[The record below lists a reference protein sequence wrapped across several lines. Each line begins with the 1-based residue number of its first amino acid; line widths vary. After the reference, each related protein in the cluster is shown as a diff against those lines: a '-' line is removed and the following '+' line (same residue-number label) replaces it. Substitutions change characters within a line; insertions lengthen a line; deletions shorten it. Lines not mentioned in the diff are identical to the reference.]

1 MVREELDEFEEEE
14 DMAGFDDPEDDGR
27 ALVSGAWGTGHDGSG
42 IEIVGVEFV
51 EVSRVA
57 LVVILL
63 FTDYL
68 FPFGSEA
75 QRIRRAVLDV
85 GTVLRGC
92 PSMRNDE
99 LLFWDHRVH
108 LRCGWQGG
116 NDVAGTHGRFRI
128 GACLMRQFW
137 MLSMRSRRKKKNL
150 SP

>member
-68 FPFGSEA
+68 FP
-75 QRIRRAVLDV
+75 V
-85 GTVLRGC
+85 
-92 PSMRNDE
+92 
-99 LLFWDHRVH
+99 W
-108 LRCGWQGG
+108 
-116 NDVAGTHGRFRI
+116 
-128 GACLMRQFW
+128 
-137 MLSMRSRRKKKNL
+137 
-150 SP
+150 